1 MKPLNSL
8 FSIVLILVTT
18 STGALAIESPEQI
31 RTTITNSPITLVD
44 EVMKLYADADE
55 ISDYEMFNEYLN
67 LLALIE
73 EKAGDQGVD
82 KIHPDLVSNLAD
94 KLVSHGMRWISLIE
108 HSEEEI
114 TSLMIHMKEATLGVF
129 LEQIDY
135 KLKYVSVDYLL
146 TNVPQNLL
154 VIREFIERKYSNNH
168 YLYDKSLLIASELAQ
183 NVLGQSVFLTISQ
196 YDTWLVHLLDD
207 AAIVNEI
214 YYQYGMLVSEGRD
227 VLESMIQQNLSLGR
241 HLNENI
247 DVRHPVSRYYSDLLF
262 ETLRQALHYEIEI
275 STESYRKSLEFL
287 SPLDLDNYAEAF
299 AALDVEL
306 SSASLEN
313 YIRLIEV
320 TIQVLHG
327 QGMLP
332 QVTRLQGVAE
342 RQFAFSW
349 LNLSD
354 YEASYQLIDSQ
365 NRTWKMILFRSQA
378 GSFSLSLSRVDGPK
392 ILFNEVRYSFEDQK
406 FYTQTQRDDQRPDF
420 LEFGLDRHLVDVN
433 IPFSFDGVTQLSGQI
448 LKPLPETPQLA
459 RLFSGQLEGT
469 YSGSLEVAQGEFWD
483 VELSLFKVG
492 GDLKG
497 RIVNKNGSED
507 IILVGGFN
515 KDEELFFLNSDIR
528 NRYDIHQL
536 RIFKAEGETTLRFY
550 SVNRDGFGNPS
561 SLQKTGGLQ

>member
-1 MKPLNSL
+1 MKLLKSL
-8 FSIVLILVTT
+8 FLLSLVLVTF

-31 RTTITNSPITLVD
+31 RTRSTNSPVTLVD
-44 EVMKLYADADE
+44 EVMKLYAEADE
-55 ISDYEMFNEYLN
+55 ISDYEMFNEYLS
-67 LLALIE
+67 LLTFIE
-73 EKAGDQGVD
+73 EKAVDHGVD

-114 TSLMIHMKEATLGVF
+114 TSLMVHMKEPTLGVF
-129 LEQIDY
+129 LDQIDY
-135 KLKYVSVDYLL
+135 KLKYVSVDNLF

-154 VIREFIERKYSNNH
+154 AMREFIETNYSKNH
-168 YLYDKSLLIASELAQ
+168 YLYDKSLLIASELAEK
-183 NVLGQSVFLTISQ
+183 VLGQSVFLTISQ
-196 YDTWLVHLLDD
+196 YDTWLVHLLDET
-207 AAIVNEI
+207 ALVNEI

-241 HLNENI
+241 HLSENI

-306 SSASLEN
+306 SSASLEK
-313 YIRLIEV
+313 YIRLVEV
-320 TIQVLHG
+320 TIQVLHV

-332 QVTRLQGVAE
+332 QVGRLQNIAE

-354 YEASYQLIDSQ
+354 YEASYELIDSQ
-365 NRTWKMILFRSQA
+365 NRIWKMILFRSQA
-378 GSFSLSLSRVDGPK
+378 GSFSLSLSRIDGPH
-392 ILFNEVRYSFEDQK
+392 IFFNEVRYSFEDQV
-406 FYTQTQRDDQRPDF
+406 FYAQTQRVNERQDF
-420 LEFGLDRHLVDVN
+420 LEFRLDRHLINVS
-433 IPFSFDGVTQLSGQI
+433 IPFSFDGATQLSGQV
-448 LKPLPETPQLA
+448 LSPLPEAPQLT
-459 RLFSGQLEGT
+459 RLFTGELEGT
-469 YSGSLEVAQGEFWD
+469 YSGRLEVAQGVFWE

-497 RIVNKNGSED
+497 RLINKNGSED
-507 IILVGGFN
+507 IALVGGFN
-515 KDEELFFLNSDIR
+515 RDEELFFLNPDSRDRHEIQ
-528 NRYDIHQL
+528 QL
-536 RIFKAEGETTLRFY
+536 RLFKAEDETALRFY
-550 SVNRDGFGNPS
+550 TVNKDGFGNPS